1 MKSKIIVGL
10 LAFLLVFTAAASLV
24 NISVG
29 TVSADTSNGFGY
41 TIINNGTA
49 VEINNYTGP
58 NSGNIT
64 IPNSIGGL
72 PVTMIGDKA
81 FFYLWGITGV
91 TIPSTVTY
99 IGYWAFNSDIKLNDV
114 SIPSGV
120 STIGPGAFEDC
131 FDLKSVTIPSGV
143 TTMGT
148 YAFST
153 YEGGLISA
161 TINSHFV
168 SDDAFEGCGRLA
180 SVTFGS
186 GFDSIGNQS
195 FYACSSLPAI
205 TIPSTVTYIGVEA
218 FSYCHSLAINVAPG
232 NPDFASANGTLYNK
246 NMTTLIACPGAAG
259 VFNIP
264 NGVTTIGDY
273 AFEQVLVSS
282 VTIPSSV
289 TTIGNYAFQACY
301 GMTSVTIG
309 SGVTT
314 IGYSVFFSCDALT
327 NMDFYGLT
335 APTSVQADSWIYD
348 THGLFG
354 HAYYASNFPA
364 PGHIWAGL
372 TMGSY
377 LSNTSV
383 VPGAPTG
390 LVANGGPGFI
400 FLNWTAPVNVGIPPL
415 TQYAIYRGT
424 SSGGYGSP
432 LITLDSNI
440 ATYNDTTATP
450 GTQYYYVVKAINT
463 AGSSLASNEAT
474 AEATTSAQSVPGA
487 PTNLQAAGYDGYVIL
502 TWNAPANAGNPALT
516 EYSIWRG
523 ATADSLALR
532 DYSNTLTYNDTYV
545 TNGQTYVY
553 AVKAM
558 NTVNSSAASNTATA
572 TPSANPTPPGAP
584 TNLVA
589 NGLKNRISLS
599 WTAPANPGSGVSNYL
614 VYRGTTAGG
623 EGTTPIATVTQTT
636 YLDTSVTPGTPYYYI
651 VKASNAFGS
660 SSASNEATGNATSP
674 TAPSAPQD
682 MTATGGTNK
691 VTLTWTAPA
700 DDGGMVISAYKVYRS
715 NNGSAYAQVGS
726 VQAGSLSYV
735 DTNVTVGYTY
745 SYYVVAVN
753 SIGAGA
759 QSTTQSAA
767 PQGNGGGATDNS
779 ALYIGIVIVIIVVV
793 LLLFWFMRRRK

>member
-1 MKSKIIVGL
+1 
-10 LAFLLVFTAAASLV
+10 
-24 NISVG
+24 
-29 TVSADTSNGFGY
+29 
-41 TIINNGTA
+41 
-49 VEINNYTGP
+49 
-58 NSGNIT
+58 
-64 IPNSIGGL
+64 
-72 PVTMIGDKA
+72 
-81 FFYLWGITGV
+81 
-91 TIPSTVTY
+91 
-99 IGYWAFNSDIKLNDV
+99 
-114 SIPSGV
+114 
-120 STIGPGAFEDC
+120 
-131 FDLKSVTIPSGV
+131 
-143 TTMGT
+143 
-148 YAFST
+148 
-153 YEGGLISA
+153 
-161 TINSHFV
+161 
-168 SDDAFEGCGRLA
+168 
-180 SVTFGS
+180 
-186 GFDSIGNQS
+186 
-195 FYACSSLPAI
+195 
-205 TIPSTVTYIGVEA
+205 
-218 FSYCHSLAINVAPG
+218 
-232 NPDFASANGTLYNK
+232 
-246 NMTTLIACPGAAG
+246 
-259 VFNIP
+259 
-264 NGVTTIGDY
+264 
-273 AFEQVLVSS
+273 
-282 VTIPSSV
+282 
-289 TTIGNYAFQACY
+289 
-301 GMTSVTIG
+301 
-309 SGVTT
+309 
-314 IGYSVFFSCDALT
+314 
-327 NMDFYGLT
+327 
-335 APTSVQADSWIYD
+335 
-348 THGLFG
+348 
-354 HAYYASNFPA
+354 
-364 PGHIWAGL
+364 
-372 TMGSY
+372 MGSY